1 VVSFKLVEFVFL
13 MAPSFQS
20 YFCFLYHVQS
30 ISSDPGGAEL
40 TFSRIREIDECSMD
54 AMDEYAQLFQRRGA
68 LAELSTLSADLLD
81 LDDKRPEAWVCL
93 ALYHQAQNDNEK
105 ALGTC
110 PTPAI
115 YCRLFDHMNMLCL
128 TRFHLCFCV
137 QRSWRK
143 PLH

>member
-1 VVSFKLVEFVFL
+1 
-13 MAPSFQS
+13 
-20 YFCFLYHVQS
+20 LYHVQS

-93 ALYHQAQNDNEK
+93 ALYHQAQHDNEK

-110 PTPAI
+110 LRPAI
-115 YCRLFDHMNMLCL
+115 YCNFLQMNMLCL
-128 TRFHLCFCV
+128 TRLHL
-137 QRSWRK
+137 
-143 PLH
+143 